1 MIFIFCIKGV
11 NWERTPDA
19 AWLMCVD
26 NISDGSWAKHMF
38 CSDIDHHGVDGPAKL
53 VMGWSICPQQ
63 HNVDIDVAFFD
74 SSLQH
79 FPPVC
84 RCHSFSSLFLMVTW
98 QREIDQA
105 RIERKITPWVIVID
119 NFPPLGLEGHNFGG
133 YRRFIATP
141 PQVTLTL
148 PFHEPIFPS
157 RPNMSITH
165 PPITA
170 NSYDRR
176 KHDLV
181 RS

>member
-1 MIFIFCIKGV
+1 MLHQRGQLGEDPRCSVADVRGQYQWWVMSETYVLLRYWSSWGGWACKIGDGHRSGAYVRNNILLIL
-11 NWERTPDA
+11 T
-19 AWLMCVD
+19 WLSLTALF
-26 NISDGSWAKHMF
+26 NISPLSVK
-38 CSDIDHHGVDGPAKL
+38 IIP
-53 VMGWSICPQQ
+53 
-63 HNVDIDVAFFD
+63 FF
-74 SSLQH
+74 
-79 FPPVC
+79 
-84 RCHSFSSLFLMVTW
+84 SLFLMVTW

-148 PFHEPIFPS
+148 PFHDPIFLS

-170 NSYDRR
+170 NSYDSR